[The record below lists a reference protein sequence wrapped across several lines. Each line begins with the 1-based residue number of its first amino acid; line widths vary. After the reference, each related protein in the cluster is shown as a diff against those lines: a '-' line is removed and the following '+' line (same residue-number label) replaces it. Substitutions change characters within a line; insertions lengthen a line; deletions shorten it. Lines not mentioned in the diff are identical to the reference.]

1 MRQVFNK
8 FISLY
13 LERRYRQIEYF
24 MQHPVE
30 VQERL
35 FRELIDQGLET
46 SYGRENGLDRVMNQN
61 DYAKIIPLTTYDQL
75 KPYID
80 RMMLGEADVLWPGK
94 INWFSKS
101 SGTTSDKS
109 KFIPVSQVNL
119 KNGHIKGSWDVVT
132 LLYHT
137 KPESK
142 VFAEKNLVMGGTL
155 NKFEANPETTFGDI
169 SAIMLQNMPAIGR
182 PFYTPDFET
191 ALLPNWDEKIERM
204 VKICSKQNIT
214 MFGGVPT
221 WTIVLFRKILE
232 YTGKSNILEV
242 WPNVQTYVHGGVA
255 FGPYREQFKKFIPK
269 DDFNYI
275 EVYNASEGYFAIQD
289 DLDVSDMLLLL
300 DNGNYYEFIPM
311 SDFDQENPVAIP
323 LADVKTGV
331 NYALVVTTTSGLWR
345 YQPGDTIIFTST
357 NPYKIRITG
366 RTSHFINV
374 FGEEIMVSNT
384 DKALMLA
391 CKEFGATVS
400 DYMVAPVFIEGE
412 EGKGGH
418 EWAIE
423 FVQAPSDKKVFAER
437 LDIHLQNVN
446 SDYEAKRYK
455 DMALLQL
462 KLNALPSGT
471 FQKWMRKR
479 GKVGGQNKVPRLSN
493 ERKYLE
499 QILEITC

>member
-1 MRQVFNK
+1 MRRVFNK

-13 LERRYRQIEYF
+13 LERRYKQIEYF
-24 MQHPVE
+24 MLHPIE

-46 SYGRENGLDRVMNQN
+46 SYGRSHGIDRVQDQS
-61 DYAKIIPLTTYDQL
+61 DYAKMIPLATYDQL
-75 KPYID
+75 KPHID
-80 RMMLGEADVLWPGK
+80 RMMHGEADVLWPGK

-109 KFIPVSQVNL
+109 KFIPVSQTNL
-119 KNGHIKGSWDVVT
+119 KNGHFKGSWDVVT
-132 LLYHT
+132 LLYHN
-137 KPESK
+137 KPESQI
-142 VFAEKNLVMGGTL
+142 FAEKNLVMGGAL
-155 NKFEANPETTFGDI
+155 SQFAAHPEIRYGDI
-169 SAIMLQNMPAIGR
+169 SAIMLENMPAIGR

-204 VKICSKQNIT
+204 VKICSKENIT

-255 FGPYREQFKKFIPK
+255 FGPYREQFKKFIPT

-289 DLDVSDMLLLL
+289 DLGVNDMLLLL

-311 SDFDQENPVAIP
+311 SNFNDENPKAIS
-323 LADVKTGV
+323 LSDVKTGV

-345 YQPGDTIIFTST
+345 YQPGDTIMFTST

-366 RTSHFINV
+366 RTKHFINV

-391 CKEFGATVS
+391 CQESGATVA
-400 DYMVAPVFIEGE
+400 DYMVAPVFIEGD

-423 FVQAPSDKKVFAER
+423 FLQNPADLEVFAKR
-437 LDIHLQNVN
+437 LDLHLQSVN

-455 DMALLQL
+455 DMALLQI
-462 KLNALPSGT
+462 KVNAVPSGT
-471 FQKWMRKR
+471 FQKWMRQR

-499 QILEITC
+499 QILTMT